1 MTTKTINK
9 KSWMGVP
16 PWVLIGAVAVLLP
29 IFTFLTIENINRQK
43 EKSIQLLLEKG
54 AALIRS
60 FEAGT
65 RFGMMGRRGG
75 DFQLQR
81 LLTETAQQPDIVY
94 LFVADIN
101 GIIRAHN
108 NLEEVG
114 NQVESQSILAEIF
127 NANHIFWRQVTRPDG
142 ARVFEVFRK
151 FSPARPPKGMRR
163 GSMMMGPG
171 FHRPPDHRKNA
182 PAPEDDSNSIIFV
195 GLDMASIIE
204 AQKADIRH
212 GIIMGVILLLVGFA
226 GFMLLFILQSYRTT
240 RASLSRIKAFSDT
253 VVENM
258 PIGLVALDDQG
269 HIAAFNN
276 TAESVLQLAH
286 SGVIGEDA
294 EKILPPEITAEIKM
308 LVSQDATATS
318 FLTLPL
324 EGESRVGA
332 KKRTPLQ
339 GSIIEKEIDCTVG
352 DGKVVPLEIGASLL
366 EDENKTS
373 LGYVIL
379 FKDLTE
385 VRLLRREI
393 ERSRRL
399 ASVGR
404 LAAGVAHEIRNPL
417 SSIKGFATY
426 FKERYQDIPQDQQ
439 TATIM
444 IQEVDRLN
452 RVVSQ
457 LLEFARPINFKPQ
470 PTNLIALIDDS
481 IKLVEN
487 QAAQKD
493 IAIKTGI
500 SNQVP
505 EIMIDP
511 DRLNQ
516 VLLNL
521 YLNAIESM
529 DNGGE
534 LKVELSSNSETDGI
548 DIKISDTGCGIN
560 PEDLTKIFDP
570 YYTTKSSGTGLG
582 LAIAHNI
589 IEAIGGQI
597 MVESHPGQGTVF
609 KITMPNPHKLEKTN
623 TKPQITNNI
632 Q

>member
-1 MTTKTINK
+1 MTTKTKNN

-29 IFTFLTIENINRQK
+29 IFSFLTIENINRQK

-108 NLEEVG
+108 NLEDVG
-114 NQVESQSILAEIF
+114 KRVESPSVLAEIF
-127 NANHIFWRQVTRPDG
+127 NANHIFWRQVTRADG

-151 FSPARPPKGMRR
+151 FSPTMPPKGMRR
-163 GSMMMGPG
+163 GSMMMGPR
-171 FHRPPDHRKNA
+171 FHRPPDHRRNA
-182 PAPEDDSNSIIFV
+182 PAPGDDSNSIIFV
-195 GLDMASIIE
+195 GLDMTSIIE

-240 RASLSRIKAFSDT
+240 RASLSRIKAFSDN
-253 VVENM
+253 VVANM
-258 PIGLVALDDQG
+258 PIGLVALDNQF
-269 HIAAFNN
+269 HIAAFNH

-286 SGVIGEDA
+286 SGVIGADA
-294 EKILPPEITAEIKM
+294 EKTLPPELCTALKCPDIQNK
-308 LVSQDATATS
+308 V
-318 FLTLPL
+318 
-324 EGESRVGA
+324 
-332 KKRTPLQ
+332 
-339 GSIIEKEIDCTVG
+339 IEKEIDCTVK

-366 EDENKTS
+366 EDENKTP

-426 FKERYQDIPQDQQ
+426 FKERYPDIPQDQQ

-457 LLEFARPINFKPQ
+457 LLEFARPVNIKPQ
-470 PTNLIALIDDS
+470 PTDLNALIDDS
-481 IKLVEN
+481 TKLIES
-487 QAAQKD
+487 QATANGIAVKTRQLAEAAD
-493 IAIKTGI
+493 IM
-500 SNQVP
+500 V
-505 EIMIDP
+505 DP

-516 VLLNL
+516 VLLNI
-521 YLNAIESM
+521 YLNAIEAM
-529 DNGGE
+529 ADGGE
-534 LKVELSSNSETDGI
+534 LKIELSSVSEANGI
-548 DIKISDTGCGIN
+548 DIIIADTGCGIG
-560 PEDLTKIFDP
+560 PEDLSNVFDP

-597 MVESHPGQGTVF
+597 QVESHPGQGTVF
-609 KITMPNPHKLEKTN
+609 RITIPNPDKPEKREHPN
-623 TKPQITNNI
+623 EQQKHSFGRR
-632 Q
+632 